1 MGNSWDIPPGY
12 VNIAIEMAIYS
23 GFIHQKWWCSI
34 VFCMFTRGYH
44 GPWYTSC
51 WYHWVFKMTTMDTVR
66 VPSMYPK
73 LVSCNIVYDYIPLSK
88 IWMWLYIPLGTCG
101 HLCDMYVYIY
111 IIYICRMCF
120 LAPCSGA
127 IFWPHV
133 LPPARNNEVLYG
145 GFDVRD
151 MTFRWELL
159 GKTRVRHWA
168 RHAYPLAN
176 IQKLWKISVL

>member
-1 MGNSWDIPPGY
+1 
-12 VNIAIEMAIYS
+12 
-23 GFIHQKWWCSI
+23 
-34 VFCMFTRGYH
+34 
-44 GPWYTSC
+44 
-51 WYHWVFKMTTMDTVR
+51 
-66 VPSMYPK
+66 
-73 LVSCNIVYDYIPLSK
+73 
-88 IWMWLYIPLGTCG
+88 
-101 HLCDMYVYIY
+101 
-111 IIYICRMCF
+111 MCF

-176 IQKLWKISVL
+176 IQKHTKTMENQRVIAG